1 MREIFIISFLLL
13 SVLTFG
19 EGISMSVNI
28 NETTSSN
35 TNANVVDEIA
45 NRLEILQNKYCSK
58 LNKLEIKR
66 TEKLIDEIY
75 ELLAMLPEDVTV
87 TTKSTTSTSTKQ
99 AQSADINIS
108 FDVNDH
114 QTEPEKELVKHETFT
129 NEEFDTQ
136 KAMSESEFKQLMSN
150 VEDESFAD
158 DQTSVVRIAAKS
170 KYFTIDQLGR
180 LLELFSFADDK
191 INIVQIVYPRIVDK
205 DNSHNLLKAFTYSD
219 DKQRVEQI
227 ISQ

>member
-1 MREIFIISFLLL
+1 MRKIFMISFLLL
-13 SVLTFG
+13 SVLVFG

-28 NETTSSN
+28 SETTSSN

-87 TTKSTTSTSTKQ
+87 TTKSTTSTPVKQ
-99 AQSADINIS
+99 AQSADVNIT
-108 FDVNDH
+108 FDMNDN
-114 QTEPEKELVKHETFT
+114 QTEPEAELVKHKTLTDVEL
-129 NEEFDTQ
+129 DTQ
-136 KAMSESEFKQLMSN
+136 KAMNESEFKQLLAN
-150 VEDESFAD
+150 VDDESFAD
-158 DQTSVVRIAAKS
+158 DQTSVLRIAAKS

-191 INIVQIVYPRIVDK
+191 INIVQIVYPKIVDK